1 MCCTAHAS
9 RETAP
14 AQRACELAHIRAT
27 RRPLGGRRR
36 APLPLCV
43 ESDRCLL
50 AKPPAPRRAARRRRP
65 THARGRGGARRC
77 SLSSHTVLGRAA
89 RAAPRGAPTL
99 WRMLR
104 LPPPPVGMRQLWRW
118 PAAVVC
124 QPIDACEPVAV
135 VLVGRRCDP
144 SKNPSPRGQ
153 AVARQQRR
161 ARANPRSDPRI
172 FSQRVVAPSRGATV
186 AWGDR
191 CAAKPNRILAS
202 VGSRQRRGGGLRV
215 AQNKRERERTGHTLI
230 KTQALGAVRERRGE
244 ARKRGL
250 RALRTRC
257 G

>member
-89 RAAPRGAPTL
+89 RAVPRGAPTL

-104 LPPPPVGMRQLWRW
+104 PLPQLACASFGGGPQPSSVNRLTHANRSQSSSEG
-118 PAAVVC
+118 AATPRRIHLRAGK
-124 QPIDACEPVAV
+124 QSRASSAARARTHDPICASSVSAWWHRR
-135 VLVGRRCDP
+135 VGR
-144 SKNPSPRGQ
+144 
-153 AVARQQRR
+153 
-161 ARANPRSDPRI
+161 
-172 FSQRVVAPSRGATV
+172 PSRGATGAPRNLIESWPRSV
-186 AWGDR
+186 RASDAAAG
-191 CAAKPNRILAS
+191 CASRRTS
-202 VGSRQRRGGGLRV
+202 ERGSEQG
-215 AQNKRERERTGHTLI
+215 TP
-230 KTQALGAVRERRGE
+230 
-244 ARKRGL
+244 
-250 RALRTRC
+250 
-257 G
+257 